1 MIKLKDILF
10 ESTTPDIFIP
20 RRMEDRLERLIK
32 GYIRR
37 GSKGDLNL
45 SELGLTELPE
55 ILNDISVDGDF
66 MCGYN
71 KLTSL
76 KNSPKHVNGSFYC
89 YGNKLTSLKGAPK
102 TVGYN
107 FYCYGNKLTSLKGAP
122 KTVGYNFNC
131 HSNNLTSLEGAPE
144 YVGGNFYCNGNKL
157 ESLEGAPKI
166 VDGDFNCINN
176 PYIFSK
182 RLVRAVSKV
191 KGKIIV

>member
-89 YGNKLTSLKGAPK
+89 YGNKLTSLKGAP
-102 TVGYN
+102 
-107 FYCYGNKLTSLKGAP
+107 
-122 KTVGYNFNC
+122 
-131 HSNNLTSLEGAPE
+131 E

>member
-89 YGNKLTSLKGAPK
+89 YGNKLTSLKGAPEY
-102 TVGYN
+102 VGGN
-107 FYCYGNKLTSLKGAP
+107 FYCNGNKLE
-122 KTVGYNFNC
+122 
-131 HSNNLTSLEGAPE
+131 SLEGAPE